1 MWDLLIVNPFTNVL
15 LFIYE
20 LVGHN
25 FGLAIII
32 FTVLIRLLI
41 WPLTAQQLQSS
52 KALQELQQSKD
63 WKEIQKKYAKDREK
77 LAQAQM
83 ELYQKHGINPLG
95 SCLPTLIQFPLIIGL
110 YQSIIYSLSSTPYQL
125 LQLSS
130 RVYPS
135 LDVARIF
142 PLNSQF
148 LWMDLG
154 QPERLQI
161 LGFSIPVLAILV
173 ALTTYLQSKLTMTNM
188 GGGDND
194 QAAAMSQSM
203 ALTMPIF
210 LGWLALSFA
219 SGLALYF
226 LVSNIFTIVQYTA
239 LGRADFSKLFGGAK
253 RS

>member
-15 LFIYE
+15 LFIYQ
-20 LVGHN
+20 LVGNN
-25 FGLAIII
+25 FGLAIIV

-52 KALQELQQSKD
+52 KALQELQKSKE
-63 WKEIQKKYAKDREK
+63 WKDIQKKYAKDREK

-83 ELYQKHGINPLG
+83 ALYQKHGINPLG

-110 YQSIIYSLSSTPYQL
+110 YQSIIYSLSATPFQL

-135 LDVARIF
+135 LDVAKIF

-154 QPERLQI
+154 QPERLQVF
-161 LGFSIPVLAILV
+161 GYSIPVLAILV

-188 GGGDND
+188 GSGDND

-203 ALTMPIF
+203 MLTMPIF

-226 LVSNIFTIVQYTA
+226 LTSNIFTIVQYTA
-239 LGRADFSKLFGGAK
+239 LGRADFSQLFGGAK
-253 RS
+253 QS

>member
-25 FGLAIII
+25 FGLAIIF
-32 FTVLIRLLI
+32 FTILIRLLI
-41 WPLTAQQLQSS
+41 WPLTAQQLGSS
-52 KALQELQQSKD
+52 KKLQELQQSKE
-63 WKEIQKKYAKDREK
+63 WKEINKKYAKDREK

-83 ELYQKHGINPLG
+83 ELYQKYGVNPFG

-110 YQSIIYSLSSTPYQL
+110 YQSIIYSLSATPLQL
-125 LQLSS
+125 LELSN

-135 LDVARIF
+135 LDVSRIF

-161 LGFSIPVLAILV
+161 FGLAIPVLALLV
-173 ALTTYLQSKLTMTNM
+173 ALTTYLQSKLTMTSM
-188 GGGDND
+188 GSSDND

-203 ALTMPIF
+203 MLTMPIF

-226 LVSNIFTIVQYTA
+226 LVSNVFTIVQYA
-239 LGRADFSKLFGGAK
+239 AMGRVDLKQLRGSRKA
-253 RS
+253 